1 MRSPQISAAFGR
13 EQLISAAALISVNT
27 ILSGVT
33 MLLMLLTPYFR
44 RKMLIGAAVLIRVNS
59 VHFLM
64 HCGTYLLPG
73 PAFTNK
79 LLVNDKIIIIIIII
93 IIKTCEP

>member
-1 MRSPQISAAFGR
+1 
-13 EQLISAAALISVNT
+13 
-27 ILSGVT
+27 
-33 MLLMLLTPYFR
+33 
-44 RKMLIGAAVLIRVNS
+44 MLIGAAVLIRVNS

-93 IIKTCEP
+93 IIIKTCEP